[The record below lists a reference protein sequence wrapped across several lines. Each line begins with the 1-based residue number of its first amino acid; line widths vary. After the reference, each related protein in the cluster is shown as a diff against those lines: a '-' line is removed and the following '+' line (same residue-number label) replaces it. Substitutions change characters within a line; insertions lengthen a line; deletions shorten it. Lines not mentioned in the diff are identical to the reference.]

1 MASDFNGTPAGGGF
15 GASGQAVP
23 LAPSAQ
29 TTNTIGGIL
38 GGNPVLDPGAVLI
51 GTGKLAPIFVVSPCL
66 TGAIGGGLGVQ
77 AR

>member
-1 MASDFNGTPAGGGF
+1 MSSDYNGTPAGSGF
-15 GASGQAVP
+15 AGQGQATLP
-23 LAPSAQ
+23 APSAQ

-51 GTGKLAPIFVVSPCL
+51 GAGKLPVTAVVSPVL
-66 TGAIGGGLGVQ
+66 TGAFGGGLGVQ

>member
-1 MASDFNGTPAGGGF
+1 MSSDFNGTPAGAGF
-15 GASGQAVP
+15 GTGGQATP
-23 LAPSAQ
+23 PAPSAQ
-29 TTNTIGGIL
+29 TTNTLGGIL

-51 GTGKLAPIFVVSPCL
+51 GTGKLALTGTVSPVL